1 MDNVIM
7 VVGIIC
13 FAMACACYEA
23 KNDNFY
29 RDLENRKL
37 NVEIKKLETLKGI
50 VDMCEALEIH
60 LKIVKENQKL
70 ILEEMQKNKPK
81 YVKSS
86 GTIDMDE
93 KELNRLKKVFTRGT
107 NEKQQVHN

>member
-1 MDNVIM
+1 
-7 VVGIIC
+7 
-13 FAMACACYEA
+13 MAYACYEA

-37 NVEIKKLETLKGI
+37 NVEIRKLETLKGI
-50 VDMCEALEIH
+50 VDTCKSLEIH
-60 LKIVKENQKL
+60 LKIVRENQKL

-81 YVKSS
+81 YVVPS

-93 KELNRLKKVFTRGT
+93 KELNRLKKVFKREK
-107 NEKQQVHN
+107 NEKQQTHD